1 MEFIPTWKDYWV
13 LLQFIGLFGLSGW
26 LTYRLVVRK
35 LGELSRVHQEPGAKG
50 DTLQNLINS
59 ILLSVISGLVPT
71 SFFLVFCAQV
81 GFFRIRFLL
90 LLLAVYSFAC
100 LAYLLKSGKL
110 SWCRPQLRWTPFG
123 WSDLWLFG
131 VLALGVFTFG
141 RPSEYVTSQR
151 DPGEYVNIAVRLAQ
165 EQGLRFTDADYEDF
179 NTDRQQ
185 LFLPVPL
192 DQSLHLEVIPGFSLV
207 DPKTGEMLPQYL
219 HLFSLWL
226 ALAFK
231 LWRFDGLFAVNLIL
245 GLLSALIL
253 VPLSVDIFRSRTVG
267 LLASTLLCLNLGQ
280 IWLVRSPFSEVLAQV
295 LLLAGIWTLTLAMS
309 HQQAGLGFLSGL
321 MFGLTL
327 LVRIDSLLA
336 VLAVLFFL
344 FLVRSSIRPP
354 QFSTIW
360 LFLMGL
366 GLSLVYVVI
375 HFMLFAYPYVST
387 ILLNLGLLSSLNRSW
402 GWLAMLSLLVIILIW
417 KRKLIV
423 ESSRFGNQRAATLS
437 EGVFNRTSCSET
449 WRTKLFL
456 GVSAV
461 VTIAFAYGYF
471 IRPLVA
477 SGNDLLP
484 LPPPYQKTIHFYD
497 ELNLVRLGWY
507 LSPLGLF
514 LAYVG
519 SILAVR
525 RFVLSRQIYLGLF
538 LVILGT
544 FALFYCYKSRAFPD
558 NYWVIRRYSEIV
570 IPGFLILAAFS
581 IRSLHRMVVGRLAV
595 RVRSRVYRLFLRTCS
610 PGLFILLVIW
620 HMVIAW
626 PFFREKELS
635 STLKQIEVLASRL
648 VAADVVLFEYG
659 IAQQFFLGPLRNLFR
674 QSIFPLAHL
683 RPDPGAFERVVSQW
697 TAEGKK
703 IFLLASEEH
712 TSLKSSKYK
721 FSMKERFQFS
731 TRVVEQTYQRIPRSM
746 ERVHYNLQIYEV
758 EPRAHEILM
767 PTLSLNTHSSFG
779 YASTGFHQTELGG
792 GQDLY
797 RWSKGDASVELS
809 EIDDSQ
815 PAALIVRLARSAI
828 GPTTKSPVKI
838 LLNGHDLGQ
847 IQLSQSFNNYK
858 VLISASQ
865 LARGENN
872 LVEFRSDTFNALAN
886 QASEDSRDL
895 GFMLDCVKLQ
905 ALVPLTVA
913 SFYQIDFGS
922 ECSEIRMSAFY
933 RMKNAGY
940 YWTGLSPSL
949 TFPVPIE
956 NSQDYDLL
964 LRAVKSSPDPSYRQF
979 LTIWIN
985 EVELETKELVG
996 TGDEFSVYSFRIPR
1010 RALNKQPPVIRM
1022 RVYPMWNPSLQGES
1036 LDYRNLGC
1044 ALDWI
1049 RIEGHN

>member
-1 MEFIPTWKDYWV
+1 MEFIPAWKDYWV
-13 LLQFIGLFGLSGW
+13 LLQFIGIFGLSGW
-26 LTYRLVVRK
+26 VTYRLVVRK
-35 LGELSRVHQEPGAKG
+35 LEEFTRVHQEPGAKS
-50 DTLQNLINS
+50 DMLQNLINP
-59 ILLSVISGLVPT
+59 ILLSIISGLVPT
-71 SFFLVFCAQV
+71 SFFLVFCAQL

-90 LLLAVYSFAC
+90 LLLAVYSLIC

-110 SWCRPQLRWTPFG
+110 SWCRPQLRWTRFD

-131 VLALGVFTFG
+131 ILVLGVFTFG
-141 RPSEYVTSQR
+141 RPSEYITSQR

-179 NTDRQQ
+179 NPDRQQ

-207 DPKTGEMLPQYL
+207 DPKNGQMLPQYL

-231 LWRFDGLFAVNLIL
+231 LWRFDGLFAVNLFL
-245 GLLSALIL
+245 GLLSLLIL
-253 VPLSVDIFRSRTVG
+253 VPLTVEIFQSKTVG

-295 LLLAGIWTLTLAMS
+295 LILAGIWTLTLAMS
-309 HQQAGLGFLSGL
+309 HQQAGLGLLSGL
-321 MFGLTL
+321 IFGLTL

-336 VLAVLFFL
+336 ILGVLCFL
-344 FLVRSSIRPP
+344 FLVRSSTRRR
-354 QFSTIW
+354 QSFTIW
-360 LFLMGL
+360 LFLTGL
-366 GLSLVYVVI
+366 GLSLIYAVI
-375 HFMLFAYPYVST
+375 HFTLFAYPYVST
-387 ILLNLGLLSSLNRSW
+387 ILLNLGLLSSLNRNW
-402 GWLAMLSLLVIILIW
+402 EGLAVLSLLVIILIW

-423 ESSRFGNQRAATLS
+423 ESSKIEDQRAATLS
-437 EGVFNRTSCSET
+437 EGVLNPTSCSEI
-449 WRTKLFL
+449 WRTNLFL

-471 IRPLVA
+471 IRPLVT
-477 SGNDLLP
+477 SGNDLLA
-484 LPPPYQKTIHFYD
+484 LPPPYEGTIHFYD
-497 ELNLVRLGWY
+497 ELNLIRLGWY

-519 SILAVR
+519 SILSVR
-525 RFVLSRQIYLGLF
+525 RVILSRQICLGLF
-538 LVILGT
+538 LVVLGI
-544 FALFYCYKSRAFPD
+544 FALFYCYKSRVFPD
-558 NYWVIRRYSEIV
+558 NYWVIRRYAEIV
-570 IPGFLILAAFS
+570 IPGFLILVALS
-581 IRSLHRMVVGRLAV
+581 ILSLHRMVLGQLVV
-595 RVRSRVYRLFLRTCS
+595 RVRSRVCRLFLRTCS
-610 PGLFILLVIW
+610 PGLFIILVIW

-635 STLKQIEVLASRL
+635 NTLKQMEVLASRL
-648 VAADVVLFEYG
+648 VEADVVLFEYG
-659 IAQQFFLGPLRNLFR
+659 IAQQVFLGPLRNLFR
-674 QSIFPLAHL
+674 QSIYPLAHL
-683 RPDPGAFERVVSQW
+683 RPDLGAFERVVSQW

-712 TSLKSSKYK
+712 TSLKTSKYK

-731 TRVVEQTYQRIPRSM
+731 TLQVEQTYQRIPQSM
-746 ERVHYNLQIYEV
+746 ERAYYNLQIYEV
-758 EPRAHEILM
+758 EPLPQEILL
-767 PTLSLNTHSSFG
+767 PTFSLNLHSSFG
-779 YASTGFHQTELGG
+779 YASTGFHQIELGG

-828 GPTTKSPVKI
+828 GPATKSPVQI

-847 IQLSQSFNNYK
+847 IKLSQSFNNYK
-858 VLISASQ
+858 ILISASQ
-865 LARGENN
+865 LAKGENN
-872 LVEFRSDTFNALAN
+872 LVEFRSDSFNVLAD
-886 QASEDSRDL
+886 QASEDSREL

-905 ALVPLTVA
+905 SLAPLTSS

-922 ECSEIRMSAFY
+922 ECAELRMNAFY
-933 RMKNAGY
+933 RMKHDGY

-949 TFPVPIE
+949 TFPVPID
-956 NSQDYDLL
+956 NSQDYDLF
-964 LRAVKSSPDPSYRQF
+964 LRAVKSSPDPSFRQF

-996 TGDEFSVYSFRIPR
+996 TGDEFSVYSFRIPG
-1010 RALNKQPPVIRM
+1010 RALNKEPPVIRM
-1022 RVYPMWNPSLQGES
+1022 RVHPMWNPSFQGES